1 MSEILTEYET
11 NLRKLYY
18 IDNVKRGLLNMQEL
32 NDALGKPLDDVSNSF
47 NIKIIVNIRVIF

>member
-1 MSEILTEYET
+1 MTEDVNGKVEVTEYEK

-32 NDALGKPLDDVSNSF
+32 NDALGRPLDNVSLDL
-47 NIKIIVNIRVIF
+47 IVIS